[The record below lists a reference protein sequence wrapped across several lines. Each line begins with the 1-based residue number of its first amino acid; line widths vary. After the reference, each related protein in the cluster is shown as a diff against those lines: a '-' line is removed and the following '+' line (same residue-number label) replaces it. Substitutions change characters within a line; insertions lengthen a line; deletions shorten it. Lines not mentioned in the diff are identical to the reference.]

1 MKAKLLGTAM
11 LGVILAS
18 CSGETNMPQANL
30 PLNAAEVIQVEVKGN
45 PQAYTFV
52 VTVRS
57 PDTGCEQYAN
67 WWEVVSLDGQ
77 LLYRRILLHSHVNEQ
92 PFTRSGGSVA
102 IAADQEVI
110 VRSHLHPSGYGN
122 QGMRGSVA
130 RGFETV
136 TFPAEFAS
144 GLAQEEPLP
153 NGCTF

>member
-11 LGVILAS
+11 LGVIVAS
-18 CSGETNMPQANL
+18 CSRQTNMLQANV
-30 PLNAAEVIQVEVKGN
+30 PLNTAEVIQVEVKGN

-67 WWEVVSLDGQ
+67 WWEVVSLDGE

-102 IAADQEVI
+102 ITADQEVI

-122 QGMRGSVA
+122 QGMRGSPPK
-130 RGFETV
+130 GFET
-136 TFPAEFAS
+136 TTLPEGFAN
-144 GLAQEEPLP
+144 GLAQQEPLP